1 VFVLVFIIA
10 HRHHTALSDSAAAST
25 AVLQEQRQQQPANSS
40 SSSSSY
46 SSRPRQCDVI
56 WQVTLCSGRRVLTLR
71 SAAELI
77 NSTALPL
84 EVRCTSSSSSSSRA
98 GEVVGVIAP
107 LGGRLPLPLR
117 WSHAQD
123 IRIRPVLPPT
133 KSDSPDATVVQPLL
147 FDYSDCSLLMPTA
160 RSGSSSDDAGS
171 GSTSSS
177 SISSTVMAATAWVAC
192 PPAVTPALAQA
203 AAAVAVRPRSY
214 IFYLHALQ
222 GGIDSD
228 FTNTNIAN
236 TNSSS
241 SAAPRPPPR
250 RRHSTATA
258 TAAAT
263 ASAATSS
270 AVARFQPLAVE
281 VCAALVLRNALPV
294 AVRYRVAGGGALQV
308 LDSGV
313 LAAGACVHVYEL
325 SATAQSTVVSF
336 QVSSAIT
343 TIAVVRS
350 TALVFT

>member
-1 VFVLVFIIA
+1 
-10 HRHHTALSDSAAAST
+10 
-25 AVLQEQRQQQPANSS
+25 
-40 SSSSSY
+40 
-46 SSRPRQCDVI
+46 
-56 WQVTLCSGRRVLTLR
+56 
-71 SAAELI
+71 
-77 NSTALPL
+77 
-84 EVRCTSSSSSSSRA
+84 
-98 GEVVGVIAP
+98 VIAP

-133 KSDSPDATVVQPLL
+133 KSDSPEATVVQPLL

-160 RSGSSSDDAGS
+160 RSGSSSDDATNNGS
-171 GSTSSS
+171 NS
-177 SISSTVMAATAWVAC
+177 SISCTVMAATAWVAC

-203 AAAVAVRPRSY
+203 AAAAAVRPRSY

-228 FTNTNIAN
+228 TTNTNSR
-236 TNSSS
+236 NSASG
-241 SAAPRPPPR
+241 SAAPRPPLR

-270 AVARFQPLAVE
+270 SAVARFQPLAVE
-281 VCAALVLRNALPV
+281 ICAALVLRNALPV

-336 QVSSAIT
+336 QVSIAT
-343 TIAVVRS
+343 TAIAVV
-350 TALVFT
+350 VH

>member
-1 VFVLVFIIA
+1 
-10 HRHHTALSDSAAAST
+10 
-25 AVLQEQRQQQPANSS
+25 
-40 SSSSSY
+40 
-46 SSRPRQCDVI
+46 
-56 WQVTLCSGRRVLTLR
+56 
-71 SAAELI
+71 
-77 NSTALPL
+77 
-84 EVRCTSSSSSSSRA
+84 
-98 GEVVGVIAP
+98 
-107 LGGRLPLPLR
+107 LPLPLR

-133 KSDSPDATVVQPLL
+133 KSDLPEATVVQPLL

-160 RSGSSSDDAGS
+160 RSGSSSPNASS
-171 GSTSSS
+171 GSSSS

-203 AAAVAVRPRSY
+203 AAAAVRPRSC

-228 FTNTNIAN
+228 TTNTNSS
-236 TNSSS
+236 NSASS
-241 SAAPRPPPR
+241 SAAPRPPLR

-270 AVARFQPLAVE
+270 TVARFQPLAVE

-336 QVSSAIT
+336 QVSNATAT
-343 TIAVVRS
+343 TAVVVRS
-350 TALVFT
+350 CLCNVSLLACSVVVTAAQESRFVPAVQYA